1 MPLCTTTR
9 RVFLVDKSGMG
20 AVCTDLCARQSDG
33 ATCST
38 WLCRRPEHH
47 SCTEMTS
54 WTSQKLDMCEFA
66 PGNGGACGEHGP
78 SFGTGMPPAVCT
90 SAVAAAAQILVGWV
104 GACNS
109 PGCPHFQPQVGST
122 VGCGSQD
129 WRCMELQHLFAPM
142 CPTAA
147 SGSANSGLHNFP
159 MKRPLRCRPS
169 YRGATWYSNQS
180 SISS

>member
-1 MPLCTTTR
+1 MPLGTATSR
-9 RVFLVDKSGMG
+9 AFPVEKSGIR
-20 AVCTDLCARQSDG
+20 AVCTALCARQSDG

-38 WLCRRPEHH
+38 WLGRRPGHH

-90 SAVAAAAQILVGWV
+90 SAAAAAAQILVGWV

-147 SGSANSGLHNFP
+147 SGSANSRLCISL
-159 MKRPLRCRPS
+159 MKRPLHCRPS
-169 YRGATWYSNQS
+169 NRSAALYNNQTSVS
-180 SISS
+180 S